1 MRFGMCTDIA
11 TATRDR
17 VEYAL
22 LERIKEAGFD
32 YVEFP
37 LMMIDTLS
45 DEDFEY
51 LLKELKRLDLA
62 CDCSCNYFPGRIKV
76 TGPTANK
83 EEIDAY
89 LDHAMGRAKR
99 MGVKKIVFGSNNSRN
114 LLEGEP
120 LEQGYD
126 ELCKTIHESVV
137 PYCQKYGIHV
147 VMEPIRKQSGNIL
160 ITVKDGWY
168 VVNRVHRPE
177 VVLLADLMHMMYNE
191 ENAED
196 LREIYPLL
204 HHVHV
209 CEMDRL
215 IPEDGFS
222 PFLQKALGIL
232 KELGY
237 DETISFE
244 SKGGKGPDS
253 MKKALVQ
260 LKEFFGK

>member
-1 MRFGMCTDIA
+1 
-11 TATRDR
+11 
-17 VEYAL
+17 
-22 LERIKEAGFD
+22 
-32 YVEFP
+32 
-37 LMMIDTLS
+37 
-45 DEDFEY
+45 
-51 LLKELKRLDLA
+51 
-62 CDCSCNYFPGRIKV
+62 
-76 TGPTANK
+76 
-83 EEIDAY
+83 
-89 LDHAMGRAKR
+89 MGRAKR

-114 LLEGEP
+114 LPEGES

-126 ELCKTIHESVV
+126 ELCQTIHESVV

-222 PFLQKALGIL
+222 PFLTKALGIL

-253 MKKALVQ
+253 MKKALAQ
-260 LKEFFGK
+260 IKEFFK